1 MQYVHKLSVKLYY
14 LGVNFSAVHRA
25 RTVEVIEKIA
35 PFASKRVLEYG
46 TSLIASTFSPCTE
59 TARPFGIL
67 SQEQARQCD
76 GLVGAAGA
84 RYGALVNHNNARIAF

>member
-1 MQYVHKLSVKLYY
+1 
-14 LGVNFSAVHRA
+14 
-25 RTVEVIEKIA
+25 VEVIEKIA

-76 GLVGAAGA
+76 GLVGGAGA
-84 RYGALVNHNNARIAF
+84 RYGALVNHNNSRIAFSLFLFEFMINVFIKDIYLLE